1 MSMTDPISDFLSRI
15 RNGIQSRKSSIDC
28 PRSTLKLRIAEIL
41 REEGFLDSVV
51 SEEPGVGLQGR
62 HQQGG
67 QAQQGTISLTLRYDN
82 ANHSA
87 ITGLKRVSR
96 PGQRHY
102 VGARALP
109 KVRNGLGIA
118 IVSTSRG
125 VMTDRKAR
133 ELGVGGEVL
142 CEVW

>member
-1 MSMTDPISDFLSRI
+1 MSMTDPIADFLSRI
-15 RNGIQSRKSSIDC
+15 RNGLQSRKQSIEL
-28 PRSTLKLRIAEIL
+28 PRSGLKLRMAEIL
-41 REEGFLDSVV
+41 RDEGFLDGV
-51 SEEPGVGLQGR
+51 SEKDDEL
-62 HQQGG
+62 
-67 QAQQGTISLTLRYDN
+67 QGTISLTLRYDN
-82 ANHSA
+82 HHHAA
-87 ITGLKRVSR
+87 ITGIKRISR

-102 VGARALP
+102 VGAKGLP

-118 IVSTSRG
+118 IVSTSKG